1 MTTTEATA
9 EVFLTA
15 FRALKKKEKAAVLER
30 LMKEEHAL
38 EDLRYAVIVEERKR
52 EPRISLSDYLAE
64 KARKRK

>member
-15 FRALKKKEKAAVLER
+15 FRALKKKEKVAVLER
-30 LMKEEHAL
+30 LMKEERAL
-38 EDLRYAVIVEERKR
+38 EDLRYAVIVDERKR
-52 EPRISLSDYLAE
+52 EPRISLNDYLAE

>member
-15 FRALKKKEKAAVLER
+15 FRALKKKERAAVLER
-30 LMKEEHAL
+30 LMKEEQAL
-38 EDLRYAVIVEERKR
+38 EDLRYAAIVEERKR
-52 EPRISLSDYLAE
+52 EPRIALEDYLAE